1 MSRPGSAAGRRSSGA
16 LRDLAIAGRRS
27 DAVAAQADRLPLG
40 PLAEAREGPAGS
52 HIGSRMDGRL
62 MPAEA
67 EAIGIPRKRDG
78 DPYENRTRVFAVRA
92 EPIWLSQTPVDALK
106 LLIFLNFVGK
116 LL

>member
-1 MSRPGSAAGRRSSGA
+1 MSRLGSAAGRRSSGA

-27 DAVAAQADRLPLG
+27 DAVAAQTVHLPLG

-78 DPYENRTRVFAVRA
+78 DPYENRTRVFAVRVMDFR
-92 EPIWLSQTPVDALK
+92 SFR
-106 LLIFLNFVGK
+106 FLNMSQ
-116 LL
+116 LTQ